1 MRCVSIIFIFC
12 LLSGQHK
19 YPADSLL
26 NSPDMSIIHKTGIII
41 IAGWQ
46 RISYNTNLFNCQF
59 HPSCSNY
66 GAHAIKE
73 FGPIL
78 GSVIVSDRVIRCNP
92 FALYYQLKY
101 QRSFHEIDGRLNDP
115 VIPSTILKSNKS
127 PILAGVFS
135 ALIPGLGRIY
145 AGRFIDGTM
154 AMATM
159 YMMTNS
165 AYKAINNDKPVI
177 ASFYISLSTLIYFG
191 EIYGG
196 WRAAK
201 FDVLPK

>member
-1 MRCVSIIFIFC
+1 MRWIYIIFIFC
-12 LLSGQHK
+12 LLSGQNK

-26 NSPDMSIIHKTGIII
+26 HSPDISMIHKAGIIL

-66 GAHAIKE
+66 SAQAITE

-78 GSVIVSDRVIRCNP
+78 GSAIASDRIIRCNP

-101 QRSFHEIDGRLNDP
+101 QRTFHELDGRLNDP
-115 VIPSTILKSNKS
+115 VTPSIITKSNKS

-145 AGRFIDGTM
+145 AGRFIDGIMGMT
-154 AMATM
+154 TM
-159 YMMTNS
+159 YMMANT
-165 AYKAINNDKPVI
+165 AYKAINNDKPLI
-177 ASFYISLSTLIYFG
+177 ASFYISLSAFIYFG